1 MTALLFYG
9 DTERSPAMRHE
20 LPVTIGD
27 PFLLGVV
34 DGRLHV
40 MASGLERARIE
51 AAAPDAV
58 LHDYD
63 ELGFRELLE
72 SGMSRHELELEL
84 ASRAAAAMGIRA
96 ATADPDMP
104 VAVADRL
111 RADGVVL
118 HLDDDA
124 ISARRRVK
132 SAPELAGTR
141 RAQIAAEAGMSA
153 AAGLLRRSDRD
164 GDRLKLDGEVLTAEA
179 VRAAVRDVCQ
189 AHGAPAPPDIIVS
202 SPWSGYGHDPGSGP
216 LPADLP
222 IVIDLWPRDETSG
235 CWADMT
241 RTFVVG
247 EISEQVRSMESL
259 VLEAFERARD
269 AVAPGITGRAL
280 HDLVC
285 DVFEPAGYRTQRN
298 GPGEDPNEGFQFSLG
313 HGVGLAVHEPPGLGR
328 TGHDALVAGDVIAIE
343 PGLWVREVG
352 EVRFED
358 LLLVTED
365 GCETLT
371 QVPVR
376 PQPLVPHEHQY
387 AQRRARTHPG
397 GARPGGGVG
406 RRRGRR
412 LPIGR
417 KGGCDRLDGGRRS
430 RPGST
435 AWCSDT
441 SFQGTR
447 PSFFPA
453 VLDSSTSSRSGTG
466 WQILQAGST
475 PHTAHW
481 WLPTRPERASRCS
494 YRRRIRGRSGSS
506 KSSGVGWVGGGS
518 TETRNCEIFGSSSGS
533 GLVGAAVRLA
543 LASSS

>member
-1 MTALLFYG
+1 MVARLFYG

-84 ASRAAAAMGIRA
+84 ASRAAAAMGIRS

-118 HLDDDA
+118 QLDDDA

-141 RAQIAAEAGMSA
+141 RAQVAAEAGMSA
-153 AAGLLRRSDRD
+153 AAVLLRRSDRD
-164 GDRLKLDGEVLTAEA
+164 GDRLKLDGEILTAEA

-365 GCETLT
+365 GGETLT
-371 QVPVR
+371 QYPYDLS
-376 PQPLVPHEHQY
+376 P
-387 AQRRARTHPG
+387 
-397 GARPGGGVG
+397 
-406 RRRGRR
+406 
-412 LPIGR
+412 
-417 KGGCDRLDGGRRS
+417 
-430 RPGST
+430 
-435 AWCSDT
+435 
-441 SFQGTR
+441 
-447 PSFFPA
+447 
-453 VLDSSTSSRSGTG
+453 
-466 WQILQAGST
+466 
-475 PHTAHW
+475 
-481 WLPTRPERASRCS
+481 
-494 YRRRIRGRSGSS
+494 
-506 KSSGVGWVGGGS
+506 
-518 TETRNCEIFGSSSGS
+518 
-533 GLVGAAVRLA
+533 
-543 LASSS
+543 

>member
-124 ISARRRVK
+124 IAARRRVK

-141 RAQIAAEAGMSA
+141 RAQVAAEAGMSA

-259 VLEAFERARD
+259 VLDALERARG
-269 AVAPGITGRAL
+269 AVGPGITGRAL

-365 GCETLT
+365 GGETLT
-371 QVPVR
+371 QYPYDLS
-376 PQPLVPHEHQY
+376 P
-387 AQRRARTHPG
+387 
-397 GARPGGGVG
+397 
-406 RRRGRR
+406 
-412 LPIGR
+412 
-417 KGGCDRLDGGRRS
+417 
-430 RPGST
+430 
-435 AWCSDT
+435 
-441 SFQGTR
+441 
-447 PSFFPA
+447 
-453 VLDSSTSSRSGTG
+453 
-466 WQILQAGST
+466 
-475 PHTAHW
+475 
-481 WLPTRPERASRCS
+481 
-494 YRRRIRGRSGSS
+494 
-506 KSSGVGWVGGGS
+506 
-518 TETRNCEIFGSSSGS
+518 
-533 GLVGAAVRLA
+533 
-543 LASSS
+543 

>member
-118 HLDDDA
+118 QLDDDA

-141 RAQIAAEAGMSA
+141 RAQVAAEAGMSA

-164 GDRLKLDGEVLTAEA
+164 GARLKLDGEVLTAEA

-259 VLEAFERARD
+259 VLDAFERARD

-365 GCETLT
+365 GGETLT
-371 QVPVR
+371 QYPYDLS
-376 PQPLVPHEHQY
+376 P
-387 AQRRARTHPG
+387 
-397 GARPGGGVG
+397 
-406 RRRGRR
+406 
-412 LPIGR
+412 
-417 KGGCDRLDGGRRS
+417 
-430 RPGST
+430 
-435 AWCSDT
+435 
-441 SFQGTR
+441 
-447 PSFFPA
+447 
-453 VLDSSTSSRSGTG
+453 
-466 WQILQAGST
+466 
-475 PHTAHW
+475 
-481 WLPTRPERASRCS
+481 
-494 YRRRIRGRSGSS
+494 
-506 KSSGVGWVGGGS
+506 
-518 TETRNCEIFGSSSGS
+518 
-533 GLVGAAVRLA
+533 
-543 LASSS
+543 